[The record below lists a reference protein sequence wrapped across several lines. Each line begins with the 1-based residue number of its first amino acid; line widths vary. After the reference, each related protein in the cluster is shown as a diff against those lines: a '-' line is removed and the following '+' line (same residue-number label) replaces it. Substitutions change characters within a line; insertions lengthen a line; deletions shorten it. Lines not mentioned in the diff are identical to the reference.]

1 MVGFASSFPNHSA
14 DDWVREQLGLLWFV
28 CVLKEPSLRGAPS
41 WLAAATWGTV
51 VKDGLRTHLHNNS
64 IHMDFT
70 ANPCAR
76 YLFIFP
82 QD

>member
-41 WLAAATWGTV
+41 WLAAATWVALGYVRPHTEPLHPT
-51 VKDGLRTHLHNNS
+51 KRSRIHRDGELS
-64 IHMDFT
+64 SE
-70 ANPCAR
+70 
-76 YLFIFP
+76 
-82 QD
+82 

>member
-41 WLAAATWGTV
+41 WLAAATWVPIEMAGV
-51 VKDGLRTHLHNNS
+51 QWAPLHLQ
-64 IHMDFT
+64 
-70 ANPCAR
+70 A
-76 YLFIFP
+76 
-82 QD
+82 

>member
-41 WLAAATWGTV
+41 WLAAATWV
-51 VKDGLRTHLHNNS
+51 PPESNLVYSNS
-64 IHMDFT
+64 ISV
-70 ANPCAR
+70 
-76 YLFIFP
+76 
-82 QD
+82 